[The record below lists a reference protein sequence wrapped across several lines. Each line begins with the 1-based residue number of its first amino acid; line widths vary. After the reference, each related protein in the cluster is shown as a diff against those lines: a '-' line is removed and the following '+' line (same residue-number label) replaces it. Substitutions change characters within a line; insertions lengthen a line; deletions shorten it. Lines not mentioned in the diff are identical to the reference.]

1 MSTRTDCR
9 RGPDRHPLPRAD
21 DRYVEVE
28 HPKPGGRRYSFPLH
42 DVSISGL
49 SFVLNEE
56 VPFVDEGTSLDGA
69 TVRVGGCTLRG
80 DLLVMHVTPEMAPGS
95 VCGALFYPASDEDLI
110 KLKSLIA
117 GIEAV
122 LAD

>member
-21 DRYVEVE
+21 DRYIEVD
-28 HPKPGGRRYSFPLH
+28 HPQPGGRSYRFPLH
-42 DVSISGL
+42 DISISGL
-49 SFVLNEE
+49 SFVLTEE
-56 VPFVDEGTSLDGA
+56 MPRIDEGSSLDG
-69 TVRVGGCTLRG
+69 VVVHVGGCILRG
-80 DLLVMHVTPEMAPGS
+80 DMLVMHVTPEMAPGS
-95 VCGALFYPASDEDLI
+95 VCGALFYPATDEDLI